1 MQAGEAPGAASLIE
15 NHLRTCAL
23 SILLLLLLLLLVLL
37 LLLLLLLHFWSVGCR
52 RWQDQSAGGSLKA
65 TCEVQFCRA
74 HMIVHHSSAR
84 RIVQCTPRSSSTLNR
99 APEFRSMHYAV
110 CDGVHHVNLHYALGS
125 VQCAVCGVRCRP
137 DRALWIGSG
146 RDLHKKGWTIRPHF

>member
-23 SILLLLLLLLLVLL
+23 SMLLLLLLLLLVLL

-74 HMIVHHSSAR
+74 HMIVHHGSA
-84 RIVQCTPRSSSTLNR
+84 
-99 APEFRSMHYAV
+99 
-110 CDGVHHVNLHYALGS
+110 
-125 VQCAVCGVRCRP
+125 
-137 DRALWIGSG
+137 G
-146 RDLHKKGWTIRPHF
+146 RT